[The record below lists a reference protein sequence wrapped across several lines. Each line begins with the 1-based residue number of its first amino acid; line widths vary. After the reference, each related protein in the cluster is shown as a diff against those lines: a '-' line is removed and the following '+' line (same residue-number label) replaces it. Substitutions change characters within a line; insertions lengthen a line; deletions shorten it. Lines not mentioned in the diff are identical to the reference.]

1 MVTVVFVDVEHNW
14 TNQCTTF
21 LMTLLTFTLWISFAQ
36 ETRSS
41 ILVLRFFSHY
51 WCSEKLQ
58 RDRVPAW
65 ADFFFW
71 SLYHA
76 DATDWI
82 KVTWRTASYVCLHWR
97 CVSECRHACMLPCH
111 IIGVSFECDIFF
123 CFFHCGVY
131 MHKNPAYERMKL
143 SLSLCLWTPNTTIAC
158 WFVLHMQT
166 ILTGWVSGEGSNWIM
181 FQKTQFFV
189 GYILGG

>member
-1 MVTVVFVDVEHNW
+1 MVIIGFVDVEHNW

-21 LMTLLTFTLWISFAQ
+21 LMNLLTFTLWISFAQ

-65 ADFFFW
+65 ADFFFFDPCIM
-71 SLYHA
+71 LMQ
-76 DATDWI
+76 
-82 KVTWRTASYVCLHWR
+82 RTGSKLHGERLPMFACTGAAFQSVGMHVCTLSHYRGEFRVW
-97 CVSECRHACMLPCH
+97 H
-111 IIGVSFECDIFF
+111 FF

-131 MHKNPAYERMKL
+131 MHKNPAYERMNL
-143 SLSLCLWTPNTTIAC
+143 SLSLCLWTPNATTAC
-158 WFVLHMQT
+158 WSVLHMQT
-166 ILTGWVSGEGSNWIM
+166 ILTGWVSSEGSRD
-181 FQKTQFFV
+181 
-189 GYILGG
+189 